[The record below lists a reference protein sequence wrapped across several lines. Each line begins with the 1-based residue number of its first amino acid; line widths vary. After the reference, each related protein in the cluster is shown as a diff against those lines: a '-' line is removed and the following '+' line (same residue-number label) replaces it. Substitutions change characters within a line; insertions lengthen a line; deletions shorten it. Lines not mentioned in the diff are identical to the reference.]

1 MRWDYPALAINAV
14 FPGLGEIIITII
26 IVIIITIIIITTT
39 IIINHLFHFSTSI
52 LHDSSSKTKIHVSS
66 MFINKPIVK
75 IFNLFKGQ

>member
-26 IVIIITIIIITTT
+26 IIIITIIIITTI